1 LDFGWSGLNNYFD
14 TKWYPRQIV
23 PRLLRKIA
31 AAYPS
36 GVVPGLSI
44 SEYNGGCETV
54 IAGAVGQADNLGI
67 FGREGAFAAAA
78 WPLQPL
84 TNNYLVAAFDSYRNY
99 DGNGTLV
106 GDTAVGATTTDVAN
120 TSVYGFAHSGDA
132 TAVDIVAINKTS
144 KDVTADVE
152 IVHAP
157 LLGKVTLYNLVDGAP
172 SVVAVAK
179 PPPAVACNCGTCTL
193 AYTLPPMSVTTMILR
208 P

>member
-144 KDVTADVE
+144 
-152 IVHAP
+152 
-157 LLGKVTLYNLVDGAP
+157 
-172 SVVAVAK
+172 
-179 PPPAVACNCGTCTL
+179 
-193 AYTLPPMSVTTMILR
+193 
-208 P
+208 